1 MAYNVQRTSI
11 YTLHAAMVHEHFDGC
26 HMYICIYSGRT
37 RSLYDTQSIIYI
49 FFSHSSLRQ
58 NLFYCF
64 LCLDCQRKAEHSH
77 FRIVWYN
84 TNDFLSGP
92 QASRY
97 SIPNPK
103 RYCENFI
110 RSYLMTEFFFLF
122 AILYFIYLKW
132 LCNVYMT
139 IFIANPQYQPQ
150 TKQVYFGTVIRNMK
164 IHSIYLTQL
173 IESHERPHYHH
184 LMTCNRISS

>member
-1 MAYNVQRTSI
+1 MSKKKKNNNKKGKKYESCEWHITYNVHLSTHYMQLWYTSI
-11 YTLHAAMVHEHFDGC
+11 LTAVTCIFVYIQEGHEVCMIHNPL
-26 HMYICIYSGRT
+26 YIYFFLIL
-37 RSLYDTQSIIYI
+37 LYGK
-49 FFSHSSLRQ
+49 

-64 LCLDCQRKAEHSH
+64 LCFDCQRKAEHSH

-110 RSYLMTEFFFLF
+110 RSYLMTEFFFCLPF
-122 AILYFIYLKW
+122 F
-132 LCNVYMT
+132 
-139 IFIANPQYQPQ
+139 
-150 TKQVYFGTVIRNMK
+150 
-164 IHSIYLTQL
+164 
-173 IESHERPHYHH
+173 
-184 LMTCNRISS
+184 ISSI